1 MSSKVNN
8 FPEID
13 EGLGGIQ
20 NDDLI
25 FYQQG
30 GNLFSG
36 GFSVDSVL
44 MKGGASP
51 MKTISIGYDETC
63 GIFGKNLVVPP
74 MWFLSPTNYATTFK
88 KNNYELD
95 DDTEHL
101 LEEDLHDKLLKISQ
115 LNERKKRSAKLF
127 PKKINKKTKKN
138 KLSV

>member
-1 MSSKVNN
+1 MSSKINN
-8 FPEID
+8 FPESG
-13 EGLGGIQ
+13 EGLVGYELGMQ
-20 NDDLI
+20 NNDLV

-51 MKTISIGYDETC
+51 MKSISIGYDESC

-74 MWFLSPTNYATTFK
+74 MWFLSPTDHATTFK
-88 KNNYELD
+88 KNNYE
-95 DDTEHL
+95 ENL

-115 LNERKKRSAKLF
+115 LNERKKRTAKLS

-138 KLSV
+138 KLGV

>member
-1 MSSKVNN
+1 MSSKINN
-8 FPEID
+8 FPESG
-13 EGLGGIQ
+13 EGLVGYELGIQ
-20 NDDLI
+20 NNDLV

-51 MKTISIGYDETC
+51 MKSISIGYDESC

-74 MWFLSPTNYATTFK
+74 MWFLSPTDHATTFK
-88 KNNYELD
+88 KNNYE
-95 DDTEHL
+95 ENL

-115 LNERKKRSAKLF
+115 LNERKKRTAKLS

-138 KLSV
+138 KLGV